1 MIAEKLKKANDRI
14 NSEESRVKVI
24 NRDMLKY
31 MALILMGIGH
41 MMAFIGIKHFTNIPR
56 PLFIVLFYGQF
67 FAPPVFF
74 FFISEGFV
82 HTRSRKK
89 YAIRLAIIAVITQIP
104 YYLCEFK
111 GEPIWNI
118 LTNWS
123 VLASLFAGLMVLIVW
138 ETKWRPGVRI
148 LIMLAITAVTVL
160 LQFEWMGFAQVAIF
174 SMYMLRKKPVERF
187 LVFFGI
193 MLIHQYVSSGFY
205 LGFNI
210 QSVRYLV
217 AEMAAMIVIIFFYNG
232 RKGRFPTFSKW
243 IFYVFYPLHLLA
255 AYIIKLIIGA

>member
-41 MMAFIGIKHFTNIPR
+41 MIAFIGIKHFTSIPR

-67 FAPPVFF
+67 FAPTVFF
-74 FFISEGFV
+74 FFISEGFIY
-82 HTRSRKK
+82 TRSRKK

-111 GEPIWNI
+111 EEPIWSI

-138 ETKWRPGVRI
+138 NTKWKLKIRI
-148 LIMLAITAVTVL
+148 PIMLAITAVTAL
-160 LQFEWMGFAQVAIF
+160 LQFEWMIFAPVSIF
-174 SMYMLRKKPVERF
+174 LMYIFRKKPVERF
-187 LVFFGI
+187 LAFFVL
-193 MLIHQYVSSGFY
+193 MLIHQFTCNGFSLY
-205 LGFNI
+205 FNI

-217 AEMAAMIVIIFFYNG
+217 AEMAAMIVITFFYNG
-232 RKGRFPTFSKW
+232 KKGRFPTFSKW
-243 IFYVFYPLHLLA
+243 IFYVFYPLHLLV
-255 AYIIKLIIGA
+255 AYIIKLMIGA

>member
-111 GEPIWNI
+111 EEPIWSI

-138 ETKWRPGVRI
+138 NTKWKLKIRI
-148 LIMLAITAVTVL
+148 PIMLAITAVTAL
-160 LQFEWMGFAQVAIF
+160 LHFEWMIFA
-174 SMYMLRKKPVERF
+174 PV
-187 LVFFGI
+187 LAFFVL
-193 MLIHQYVSSGFY
+193 MLIHQFACNGFSLY
-205 LGFNI
+205 FNI

-217 AEMAAMIVIIFFYNG
+217 AEMAAMIVITFFYNG
-232 RKGRFPTFSKW
+232 KKGRFPTFSKW
-243 IFYVFYPLHLLA
+243 IFYVFYPLHLLV
-255 AYIIKLIIGA
+255 AYIIKLMIGA